1 MTFRRTRSL
10 AVSEQGAV
18 AGCVLL
24 GDSRSNSG
32 LRIRVLQEQARGH
45 DGAVKGPFVILD
57 VGDNVHSTCL
67 LALLH
72 KMTDADEVLGL
83 VRRGHSMCVNV
94 VNANTLVPEQHE
106 AAWSPPFT
114 KGRAP

>member
-18 AGCVLL
+18 AGCVLR

-57 VGDNVHSTCL
+57 VGANPSRPEVTMSPTPRL
-67 LALLH
+67 SVREAAQLFALLI
-72 KMTDADEVLGL
+72 
-83 VRRGHSMCVNV
+83 
-94 VNANTLVPEQHE
+94 E
-106 AAWSPPFT
+106 ACLP
-114 KGRAP
+114 